1 MQTPS
6 LLSIA
11 LLLSPVLGGGVP
23 GPDANIPPKLEPT
36 KLDNF
41 TWADPFSSP
50 KLANFDAA
58 CESQRTFKAF
68 EYQLH
73 DLQLQEPKGLGP
85 YSEALKDFFGGRPYP
100 GGWDGIDAHRYE
112 RNLLK
117 MEYSDV
123 PLKVREW
130 IEEQERS
137 EGPGK
142 GLFAVYRKPTEG
154 ETVKKTAKVPE
165 ADKVEKLR
173 PLDEKKTVIFAPG
186 AVYETLPLWVAE
198 GSKCEGTLVDL
209 AKYGPKLV
217 DGGVVAWP
225 TGYTT
230 PDRST
235 TERNMEFTIKAQVL
249 SAKAGASIDKEGQD
263 AVKADSK
270 DEL

>member
-1 MQTPS
+1 MQTQS
-6 LLSIA
+6 LFSIA

-23 GPDANIPPKLEPT
+23 GPDDSIPPKIEPSKLE
-36 KLDNF
+36 NF
-41 TWADPFSSP
+41 TWTDPFSSP
-50 KLANFDAA
+50 KLANFEAA

-73 DLQLQEPKGLGP
+73 DLQLPEPKGLGP
-85 YSEALKDFFGGRPYP
+85 FSEALKTFFGGRPYP

-117 MEYSDV
+117 MEYADV

-130 IEEQERS
+130 IEEEERS

-142 GLFAVYRKPTEG
+142 GLFAVYQKPGEG
-154 ETVKKTAKVPE
+154 ESVKKTAKLPDP
-165 ADKVEKLR
+165 DKAEKLR

-198 GSKCEGTLVDL
+198 GSKCEDTLTDL
-209 AKYGPKLV
+209 TKYGPKLV
-217 DGGVVAWP
+217 DGGIVAWP

-235 TERNMEFTIKAQVL
+235 TERTMEFTIKAQVL

>member
-6 LLSIA
+6 LFSIA

-23 GPDANIPPKLEPT
+23 GPEDNVPPKIEPSKLE
-36 KLDNF
+36 NF
-41 TWADPFSSP
+41 TWTDPFSSP
-50 KLANFDAA
+50 KLANFDTT

-73 DLQLQEPKGLGP
+73 DLQLPEPNGLGP
-85 YSEALKDFFGGRPYP
+85 YSEALKTFFGGRPYP

-117 MEYSDV
+117 MEYADV
-123 PLKVREW
+123 PVKVREW
-130 IEEQERS
+130 IEEEERS

-142 GLFAVYRKPTEG
+142 GLFAIYQKPEEG
-154 ETVKKTAKVPE
+154 ETVKKTAKLPD
-165 ADKVEKLR
+165 ADKAEKLR

-186 AVYETLPLWVAE
+186 ALYENLPLWIAE
-198 GSKCEGTLVDL
+198 GSKCEGTLTDL
-209 AKYGPKLV
+209 SKYGPKVV

-225 TGYTT
+225 TDYTT
-230 PDRST
+230 PDRKT
-235 TERNMEFTIKAQVL
+235 KERTMEFTIKAQVL

-263 AVKADSK
+263 AVKPDSK

>member
-1 MQTPS
+1 M
-6 LLSIA
+6 
-11 LLLSPVLGGGVP
+11 P

-36 KLDNF
+36 KLENF

-50 KLANFDAA
+50 KYANFDAA

-73 DLQLQEPKGLGP
+73 DLQLPEPKGLGP
-85 YSEALKDFFGGRPYP
+85 FSEALKDFFGGRPYP

-130 IEEQERS
+130 IEEEERS

-142 GLFAVYRKPTEG
+142 GLFAVYRKPAEG
-154 ETVKKTAKVPE
+154 ETVKKTAKVPD
-165 ADKVEKLR
+165 ADKVGKLR
-173 PLDEKKTVIFAPG
+173 PLDQKKTVIFAPG
-186 AVYETLPLWVAE
+186 AVYEMLPLWVAE
-198 GSKCEGTLVDL
+198 GSKCEGTLTDL
-209 AKYGPKLV
+209 AKYSPKLV

-235 TERNMEFTIKAQVL
+235 TERKVEFTIKAQVL
-249 SAKAGASIDKEGQD
+249 SAKAGASIDKEAQD
-263 AVKADSK
+263 TVKADSK